1 MGLLAPWF
9 LAGLTALGLPVF
21 VHLLRR
27 HTTTP
32 RPVSS
37 LMFFEAGTQSSTK
50 HRRLRYLL
58 LFTLR
63 TLLVLLMVLA
73 FAQPFLRTN
82 KVSASD
88 KLLLLVVD
96 NSFSMQALSG
106 APNKQTRLDEARQ
119 QAQTLL
125 AQRPSSQRAQILSL
139 GGTLQVLTQ
148 PIQDQ
153 AALRTAL
160 EAIPATASHGN
171 FGELGRGLRA
181 MAETNHTPIEL
192 HLFSDLQISNMPANF
207 ADMVMPGNVT
217 LILHP
222 LASKPVPNWTVESID
237 APPQLVDP
245 QKARVTAVLAGHG
258 TPAAIR
264 TVSLLVNG
272 AITATRRID
281 IPTNGRATVTFD
293 ALDVPFGD
301 SRCAIRLEPTP
312 DSADAFPQDDT
323 ARFAV
328 RRADPERVLFLHR
341 PDDTRSPLYFGAAL
355 AAAAQSSFVLQPIT
369 PAQAADLDPTHY
381 AFTVLSDI
389 PSIPPLLE
397 TTLTRAVQSG
407 SGVLIALGP
416 SSARADR
423 IPLFNTTIQTNVYTR
438 TPAGF
443 TATAQTDPTFPPLQS
458 AANWPDVKFFF
469 AATVAPENT
478 RTAARLTDHTP
489 LILDKQQGEG
499 RLLLFTSSFDNLT
512 NDLPLHPVF
521 VPFVEQTARYLSGAT
536 RLQGARL
543 VDSFLQLR
551 NPGSQAAVAPI
562 DVLAPDG
569 QRPLTLTESATAQSL
584 PLAQS
589 GFYQLRFTNGR
600 QALIAVNPDPL
611 ESDLT
616 PIPEDVLKLWTGATG
631 PTNTQ
636 IPNATQPN
644 QAISPLWWYVLLCLL
659 AVALAESILAT
670 RYLGTQ
676 PNEP

>member
-63 TLLVLLMVLA
+63 TLLVLLLVLA
-73 FAQPFLRTN
+73 FAQPFLRTT
-82 KVSASD
+82 KVAASD
-88 KLLLLVVD
+88 KLLLLALD
-96 NSFSMQALSG
+96 NSFSMQALNG
-106 APNKQTRLDEARQ
+106 AANKEIRLTQARQ
-119 QAQTLL
+119 QALSLL
-125 AQRPSSQRAQILSL
+125 AQRPGSQRAQILSL

-222 LASKPVPNWTVESID
+222 IAKAITPNWTVESIE
-237 APPQLVDP
+237 APSQLVDP
-245 QKARVTAVLAGHG
+245 KKARVTAVIAGHQ
-258 TPAAIR
+258 TPAATR

-272 AITATRRID
+272 TVTATRRLD
-281 IPTNGRATVTFD
+281 IPANGRATATFD
-293 ALDVPFGD
+293 TLDVPFGD
-301 SRCAIRLEPTP
+301 SRCSIRIDP
-312 DSADAFPQDDT
+312 ADTFPQDDT

-397 TTLTRAVQSG
+397 TTLTRAVQAG

-416 SSARADR
+416 SAARADR
-423 IPLFNTTIQTNVYTR
+423 IPLFNTTIQQTNVYTR

-469 AATVAPENT
+469 AATIAPENT
-478 RTAARLTDHTP
+478 RTAARLADNTP
-489 LILDKQQGEG
+489 LLLDKQQGEG

-512 NDLPLHPVF
+512 NDLPLHAVF
-521 VPFVEQTARYLSGAT
+521 VPFVEQAARYLSGAT
-536 RLQGARL
+536 RLQGTRL

-551 NPGSQAAVAPI
+551 NPGSQAASQV
-562 DVLAPDG
+562 DVIAPDG
-569 QRPLTLTESATAQSL
+569 RRPLSLTESATAQSL
-584 PLAQS
+584 PLTQS
-589 GFYQLRFTNGR
+589 GFYQLRFVNGR
-600 QALIAVNPDPL
+600 QALIAVNPDPR